1 MRAQVAA
8 GLDVAPHLA
17 LFGRDFASRFLSTLA
32 ALRHL
37 HNCCHT
43 ATLRAGDFFVA
54 RKNQFPPFIQA

>member
-1 MRAQVAA
+1 
-8 GLDVAPHLA
+8 LA